1 MLLRPRS
8 LGKRQKVD
16 GGEMQLTLANLTIL
30 QLTLAK
36 KKATGE
42 IQALKKDVVD
52 QAQVIC
58 SLEGNRATSAQL
70 NKRKIDEL
78 DALVVSEKRKTMGVE
93 LTIEALELTVK
104 EMTQE
109 AGEKDMYNK
118 QLADGNK
125 ELADNNKEL
134 EDKIKEL
141 VGNKKDLVDHNKELA
156 DNNKELEDKI
166 KELVGNNMELVDH
179 NKELEDKIKESAD
192 KNKVLMDKIK
202 ELEDKE
208 ASIVYTTCYP
218 VDVKHE

>member
-1 MLLRPRS
+1 
-8 LGKRQKVD
+8 
-16 GGEMQLTLANLTIL
+16 MQLTLANLTIL

-58 SLEGNRATSAQL
+58 NLEGNRATSAQL

-78 DALVVSEKRKTMGVE
+78 DALVVSEKRKTMGVG

-118 QLADGNK
+118 QLADS
-125 ELADNNKEL
+125 
-134 EDKIKEL
+134 
-141 VGNKKDLVDHNKELA
+141 NKELA

-166 KELVGNNMELVDH
+166 KELVGNNMDLVDHDKELVDK

-192 KNKVLMDKIK
+192 KNKELVAKLK